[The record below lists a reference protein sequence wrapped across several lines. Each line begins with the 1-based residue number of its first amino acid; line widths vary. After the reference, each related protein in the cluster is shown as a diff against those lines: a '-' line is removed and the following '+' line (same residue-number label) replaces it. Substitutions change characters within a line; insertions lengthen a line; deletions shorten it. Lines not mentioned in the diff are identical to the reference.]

1 MSETIY
7 DGPPSP
13 ADNERALVD
22 VAAER
27 DQLRQ
32 QIEKLLGAVDKVK
45 AAPGRESGGEFTV
58 ESRRPFLA
66 LFDSAD
72 QVRKELEE

>member
-1 MSETIY
+1 MSETVY

-13 ADNERALVD
+13 ADNERALVE

-32 QIEKLLGAVDKVK
+32 QVELLLERADAHRAERSHGRTANLDWADKQLDE
-45 AAPGRESGGEFTV
+45 A
-58 ESRRPFLA
+58 
-66 LFDSAD
+66 AD
-72 QVRKELEE
+72 QVRKELEG